1 MKKQTMPDIV
11 ILTDCPATGK
21 DTMLPQ
27 VAVAGA
33 AMRGSVNA
41 GLSSDEILA
50 SLVARENESSTFLGG
65 GLFFPHA
72 RFKKLSGLSVIF
84 ALPDQPFQAENGE
97 VVTLVCTLLIPET
110 APMPALK
117 FMSSVADCVRDPE
130 RGRCL
135 ICALRSGNME
145 QLHELLNL
153 EEKKILLA
161 TDLMRPASSQF
172 PPDLPLKEATRQMN
186 EQHNAQ
192 VVPVVENDKLVG
204 ELTCAELFKLGI
216 PDFFSH
222 LKSVGFI
229 RYFDPFEK
237 YFAVEAKSVVGD
249 VMNRNIRKFPP
260 DSTLI
265 EIVFAMVVQNVP
277 LVYITDPD
285 DRLLGVIDRTVLLE
299 RIINL

>member
-11 ILTDCPATGK
+11 IITDCPAVDK
-21 DTMLPQ
+21 DAALSRL
-27 VAVAGA
+27 AAAGA
-33 AMRGSVNA
+33 AMRHSVNA
-41 GLSSDEILA
+41 GLSADNILA
-50 SLVARENESSTFLGG
+50 SLVARENESSTLLGG

-72 RFKKLSGLSVIF
+72 RFRKLGGLSVVF
-84 ALPDQPFQAENGE
+84 AVPEKPFPAGNGE
-97 VVTLVCTLLIPET
+97 NISLICTLLIPET

-117 FMSSVADCVRDPE
+117 FISSVAGCVRDSE
-130 RGRCL
+130 RGKSLRD
-135 ICALRSGNME
+135 ALRSGDKEM
-145 QLHELLNL
+145 LYGLLNL
-153 EEKKILLA
+153 EDKKILLA
-161 TDLMRPASSQF
+161 SDLMNSDFCHF
-172 PPDLPLKEATRQMN
+172 PPDLPLKEATRRMN
-186 EQHNAQ
+186 DQHNAQ
-192 VVPVVENDKLVG
+192 VVPVTSDGKLIG
-204 ELTCAELFKLGI
+204 ELSCAELFKLGI

-249 VMNRNIRKFPP
+249 VMNRNIKKFPP

-277 LVYITDPD
+277 LVYITDMD